1 MRPHSTRP
9 CGNRPRV
16 IRPALSGVRDAAGA
30 DDVRSGPSTPAGI
43 RAGTPAGADSG
54 AAPAQPGREP
64 TAEEVDAIARA
75 IFASPLVAAVPQGR
89 LQVTSIRISTGSPD
103 WAFVALRPREHDL
116 DPAVAVLRWNV
127 GGGWVLDQVGTA
139 QVGVGRVPVSV
150 SDEFDLDNGR

>member
-16 IRPALSGVRDAAGA
+16 IRPAVSRVTDASGAGGIRSEPPIPTRAQAGTDPGA
-30 DDVRSGPSTPAGI
+30 DPV
-43 RAGTPAGADSG
+43 
-54 AAPAQPGREP
+54 QPGREP

-75 IFASPLVAAVPQGR
+75 VFASPLVAAVPQGR

-127 GGGWVLDQVGTA
+127 SCGWVLDQVGTA

-150 SDEFDLDNGR
+150 SDEFDLDDGR